1 MNQSKS
7 KLTNIFVI
15 QTIILLILI
24 LSLVIRELI
33 KYGELSKL
41 ENDLRNTE
49 LLTLN
54 TIDTQTLREYEERYQ
69 MFIGKLNK
77 ENSLGE
83 LLKFIEEKTI
93 QYNITIRE
101 SRILSVTDNE
111 IIYELNLEGEINSI
125 YLLVKAIEEDI
136 NIKEIQKTE
145 IKMINKSP
153 NMRITIKAVKL

>member
-15 QTIILLILI
+15 QTIILLLLI

-69 MFIGKLNK
+69 KFIGKLNK